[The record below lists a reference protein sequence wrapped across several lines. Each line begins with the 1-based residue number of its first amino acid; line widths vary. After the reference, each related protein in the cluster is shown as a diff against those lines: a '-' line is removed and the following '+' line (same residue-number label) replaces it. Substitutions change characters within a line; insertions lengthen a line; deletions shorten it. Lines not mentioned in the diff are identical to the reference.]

1 VFFSEAL
8 AAGGDHQA
16 CRQALDVPIE
26 GAAVGFIEI
35 VDVENERPLG

>member
-16 CRQALDVPIE
+16 CRQALVKRVSP
-26 GAAVGFIEI
+26 AY
-35 VDVENERPLG
+35 